1 MEGSM
6 AHADS
11 SQQNKVSRTRGL
23 LTDITNQTVEAAPQP
38 RSPAE
43 RNESA
48 RLELSRVGESL
59 DRESGGLAILWQK
72 SVDIQLQSFSRYHI
86 DVSVRVKES
95 DEWWRFSG
103 IYGEP
108 DTSKRDHTWRLLRR
122 LHSQSIRPWLCAG
135 DFNEILEHSEK
146 EGGPPRAEWLIRNFR
161 NCLADCE
168 LQDLGFHGYS
178 YTWCNQQQYPHT
190 VRERLDRAC
199 ASLSWSQL
207 FPEARIQH
215 LTTPYS
221 DHSPILIV
229 LRPAPIRNRVV
240 GRKFFRFEAAW
251 LQEPECELMVTETW
265 RLTSSSQSASTL
277 RDKISAVGARLS
289 TWGKLFGRETRERIA
304 TLERSI
310 LSLNQEVL
318 TGERKERELK
328 LKAELTKLITQE
340 EVFWKQRSKDLWLK
354 AGDRNS
360 SFFHA
365 KANRRHHINLI
376 QRLKKDDGSWGET
389 KEEVQQI
396 IVEYFENM
404 FTSNRPHPDDIQ

>member
-48 RLELSRVGESL
+48 RLELSRVGNPLTVKGLGDLLRDNKPTLVFLAETKCFASQIEVL
-59 DRESGGLAILWQK
+59 KRKFNLFGCNVDPKGRSGGLAILWQK

-146 EGGPPRAEWLIRNFR
+146 EGGPPRAEWLIEISEIVWQIVNSKTWVSMDIAILGATNNSTHTRSGSDLTELVRAYLGPSYSRGKNPTLNNPLFR
-161 NCLADCE
+161 PLTDPYCPKTSTDQKPSCWKKIFSFRSRLAS
-168 LQDLGFHGYS
+168 GARMRTHGY
-178 YTWCNQQQYPHT
+178 
-190 VRERLDRAC
+190 
-199 ASLSWSQL
+199 
-207 FPEARIQH
+207 
-215 LTTPYS
+215 
-221 DHSPILIV
+221 
-229 LRPAPIRNRVV
+229 
-240 GRKFFRFEAAW
+240 
-251 LQEPECELMVTETW
+251 
-265 RLTSSSQSASTL
+265 
-277 RDKISAVGARLS
+277 
-289 TWGKLFGRETRERIA
+289 
-304 TLERSI
+304 
-310 LSLNQEVL
+310 
-318 TGERKERELK
+318 
-328 LKAELTKLITQE
+328 
-340 EVFWKQRSKDLWLK
+340 
-354 AGDRNS
+354 
-360 SFFHA
+360 
-365 KANRRHHINLI
+365 
-376 QRLKKDDGSWGET
+376 
-389 KEEVQQI
+389 
-396 IVEYFENM
+396 
-404 FTSNRPHPDDIQ
+404 